1 MDLGR
6 VNFSLVSCELS
17 KVALPVKSN
26 GVEVNADD
34 NRQYIEARAAEWQ
47 AKEKIVMRVVREM
60 SAWINAAKCYASP
73 GQEQVLAILLLQY
86 NNKVEQLSREVD
98 AITQQLKNNPSK
110 VDKRRYLNER
120 IRKNCLLTQLINK
133 RIKIKTYDH
142 PGLDIVG
149 LEHAFIYTSPRFFY
163 SLNKVITSLGQF
175 KTFLAAVEMEAGF
188 FSGPLNTLIVQME
201 KLKSEW
207 QSMVEKSCQSNKTI
221 QQKMPGA
228 YFKKYDSYLQKASG
242 SIDLLYRH
250 SKALNDFKEYNSLCF
265 ELSRTKENYHN
276 VRQLRD
282 KSPHL
287 RTLKSKLLNDY
298 LLADAK
304 LVEQNEKWQKNLE
317 EPGLIASLVAKP
329 SYMVSRRGKQLLQ
342 C

>member
-26 GVEVNADD
+26 DVKANAGD
-34 NRQYIEARAAEWQ
+34 NSQYIEERAGEWQ
-47 AKEKIVMRVVREM
+47 AKEKMVMRLVRDIKV
-60 SAWINAAKCYASP
+60 WINATKCYSSA
-73 GQEQVLAILLLQY
+73 GQQQVLAILLLQY
-86 NNKVEQLSREVD
+86 NSKIEQLTREVD
-98 AITQQLKNNPSK
+98 AISLQLKNSPSSTE
-110 VDKRRYLNER
+110 KRQYLKER
-120 IRKNCLLTQLINK
+120 IHKNCALTQLINR

-142 PGLDIVG
+142 HNLDIIG
-149 LEHAFIYTSPRFFY
+149 LEHAFIYTSSKFFDLLNEIMACLGRF
-163 SLNKVITSLGQF
+163 KA
-175 KTFLAAVEMEAGF
+175 FLATVEIETGF
-188 FSGPLNTLIVQME
+188 FSGPLNTLIVQMAT
-201 KLKSEW
+201 LKGEW
-207 QSMVEKSCQSNKTI
+207 RSMVENSCQSNRTI
-221 QQKMPGA
+221 QQKMPGP
-228 YFKKYDSYLQKASG
+228 YFKKYGSYLQQASG

-250 SKALNDFKEYNSLCF
+250 SKALNDFKEYNFLCF

-287 RTLKSKLLNDY
+287 RSLKSKLLKDY